1 MTVWMPSCGI
11 IAPTKTHKCRKSPRT
26 AQQHAKIRAKRR
38 LRRKTRFIPSS
49 QRGKEMLR
57 IRLLEAANRT

>member
-1 MTVWMPSCGI
+1 MSKWIPCGGI
-11 IAPTKTHKCRKSPRT
+11 LTPNPYNKTRKSPRT

-38 LRRKTRFIPSS
+38 LARKTRFIPSS

-57 IRLLEAANRT
+57 IRLFEVADRM